1 MEKKDLDI
9 KRILIPFDFSE
20 TAELSLEHAVF
31 MAKLM
36 KADIYLLHIVE
47 TTTFPST
54 ISHAFSGFEK
64 KVEEASNQKLGELAT
79 KLHTE
84 HGIQVHIITEVG
96 KIYKRI
102 VHTAKQAHID
112 LIIMGTH
119 GASGSSYIIGSN
131 TTRVVQESPCPV
143 ISVQTHARKIGFTR
157 IALPIDDS
165 PESRQKVNFAMDIAR
180 DYNAHIIILG
190 LMRNG
195 NEDYQRKF
203 RIKIEQVED
212 FLTNHGISN
221 ESLIK
226 QGEDL
231 AKMTLKATEELDMD
245 LLVIMTEQE
254 PSFTGLLL
262 GTYASKVINGSKI
275 PVMTVRP
282 AEVDPERI
290 TVTF

>member
-1 MEKKDLDI
+1 MQKDFNVE
-9 KRILIPFDFSE
+9 RILIPFDFSE

-31 MAKLM
+31 MAKLL
-36 KADIYLLHIVE
+36 KAEIYLLHIVE
-47 TTTFPST
+47 TTTFPSS

-64 KVEEASNQKLGELAT
+64 KVEEASNEKLKELAD
-79 KLHTE
+79 KLHRE
-84 HGIQVHIITEVG
+84 QGIVVHILTEVG
-96 KIYKRI
+96 KIYKKI

-143 ISVQTHARKIGFTR
+143 ISVQTHAKKIGFTK

-165 PESRQKVNFAMDIAR
+165 SESRQKVNFALELAKH
-180 DYNAHIIILG
+180 YNSHVVVIG

-203 RIKIEQVED
+203 KIKIEQVEE
-212 FLTNHGISN
+212 FLHKHDVSA
-221 ESLIK
+221 ECMYQ
-226 QGEDL
+226 QGDDL
-231 AKMTLKATEELDMD
+231 AKSTLIKSSEIDAD
-245 LLVIMTEQE
+245 LVVIMTEQE
-254 PSFTGLLL
+254 PSITGLLM
-262 GTYASKVINGSKI
+262 GSYATKVINGSKI
-275 PVMTVRP
+275 PVMTIRP
-282 AEVDPERI
+282 AEIDPDRI

>member
-1 MEKKDLDI
+1 MQKDLNI

-20 TAELSLEHAVF
+20 TSALSLDHAIHFARTAKAELF
-31 MAKLM
+31 
-36 KADIYLLHIVE
+36 LLHIVE
-47 TTTFPST
+47 SATFPAS

-64 KVEEASNQKLGELAT
+64 KVEEASNEKLKELAEDLSN
-79 KLHTE
+79 KNGIKVHT
-84 HGIQVHIITEVG
+84 ITEVG

-112 LIIMGTH
+112 LILMGTH

-143 ISVQTHARKIGFTR
+143 ISFQTNAKKLGFEN

-165 PESRQKVNFAMDIAR
+165 VESRQKVNFALDVAR
-180 DYNAHIIILG
+180 LFNSKITVIG
-190 LMRNG
+190 LNKNG

-203 RIKIEQVED
+203 KIKIEQVEE
-212 FLTNHGISN
+212 FLTQHGVKN
-221 ESLIK
+221 ETIYK
-226 QGEDL
+226 QGDDL
-231 AKMTLKATEELDMD
+231 AKNTLTAASEVNAD

-254 PSFTGLLL
+254 PSITGLLM
-262 GTYASKVINGSKI
+262 GTYATKIINGSKI

-282 AEVDPERI
+282 AEIDPDRI

>member
-1 MEKKDLDI
+1 MQKDLII

-20 TAELSLEHAVF
+20 TSALSLDHAVHMAKTAGAEL
-31 MAKLM
+31 
-36 KADIYLLHIVE
+36 YLLHIIE
-47 TTTFPST
+47 TSTFPSS
-54 ISHAFSGFEK
+54 IAHAFSGFEK
-64 KVEEASNQKLGELAT
+64 KVEEASNEKLKELSDELST
-79 KLHTE
+79 K
-84 HGIQVHIITEVG
+84 HGIKVHTITEVG

-112 LIIMGTH
+112 LVLMGTH

-131 TTRVVQESPCPV
+131 TTRVVQESHCPV
-143 ISVQTHARKIGFTR
+143 ISFQTHSTKLGFTN

-165 PESRQKVNFAMDIAR
+165 PESRQKVNFAMEIAKLF
-180 DYNAHIIILG
+180 NAKITVIG
-190 LMRNG
+190 LNRNG

-212 FLTNHGISN
+212 FLGQHGVQTDTIYQ
-221 ESLIK
+221 

-231 AKMTLKATEELDMD
+231 AKNTLAAATEINAD

-254 PSFTGLLL
+254 PSITGLLM
-262 GTYASKVINGSKI
+262 GTYATKIINGSKI

-282 AEVDPERI
+282 AEIDPERI

>member
-1 MEKKDLDI
+1 MQKDLII

-20 TAELSLEHAVF
+20 TSALSLDQAVHMAKTAGAEL
-31 MAKLM
+31 
-36 KADIYLLHIVE
+36 YLLHIIE
-47 TTTFPST
+47 TSTFPSS
-54 ISHAFSGFEK
+54 IAHAFSGFEK
-64 KVEEASNQKLGELAT
+64 KVEEASNEKLKELSDELST
-79 KLHTE
+79 K
-84 HGIQVHIITEVG
+84 HGIKVHTITEVG

-112 LIIMGTH
+112 LVLMGTH

-131 TTRVVQESPCPV
+131 TTRVVQESHCPV
-143 ISVQTHARKIGFTR
+143 ISFQTHSTKLGFTN

-165 PESRQKVNFAMDIAR
+165 PESRQKVNFAMEIAKLF
-180 DYNAHIIILG
+180 NAKITVIG
-190 LMRNG
+190 LNRNG

-212 FLTNHGISN
+212 FLGQHGVQTDTIYQ
-221 ESLIK
+221 

-231 AKMTLKATEELDMD
+231 AKNTLAAATEINAD

-254 PSFTGLLL
+254 PSITGMLM
-262 GTYASKVINGSKI
+262 GTYATKIINGSKI

-282 AEVDPERI
+282 AEIDPERI

>member
-1 MEKKDLDI
+1 MQKDLNI
-9 KRILIPFDFSE
+9 KKILIPYDFSE
-20 TAELSLEHAVF
+20 TAALSLEHAIF
-31 MAKLM
+31 MAKLL
-36 KADIYLLHIVE
+36 KADIFLLHIVE
-47 TTTFPST
+47 ATTFPSS

-64 KVEEASNQKLGELAT
+64 KVEEASNEKLKELAD
-79 KLHTE
+79 KIHQE
-84 HGIQVHIITEVG
+84 HGVQVHIITEVG

-102 VHTAKQAHID
+102 VHTAKQAHAD
-112 LIIMGTH
+112 IIMMGTH

-131 TTRVVQESPCPV
+131 TTRVVQEAPCPV
-143 ISVQTHARKIGFTR
+143 ISVQSHVKKVGFSK

-165 PESRQKVNFAMDIAR
+165 AESRQKVNFALEIAR
-180 DYNAHIIILG
+180 HYNSHVVVIG
-190 LMRNG
+190 LMKNG

-212 FLTNHGISN
+212 FLASHGVSA
-221 ESLIK
+221 ESIYK

-231 AKMTLKATEELDMD
+231 AKSTLSSAQEIDAD

-254 PSFTGLLL
+254 PSITGLLM
-262 GTYASKVINGSKI
+262 GSYATKVINGSKI

-282 AEVDPERI
+282 AEIDPERI

>member
-1 MEKKDLDI
+1 MQKDLII

-20 TAELSLEHAVF
+20 TSALSLDHAVHMAKTAGAEL
-31 MAKLM
+31 
-36 KADIYLLHIVE
+36 YLLHIIE
-47 TTTFPST
+47 TSTFPSS
-54 ISHAFSGFEK
+54 IAHAFSGFEK
-64 KVEEASNQKLGELAT
+64 KVEEASNEKLKELSDELST
-79 KLHTE
+79 K
-84 HGIQVHIITEVG
+84 HGIKVHTITEVG

-112 LIIMGTH
+112 LVLMGTH

-131 TTRVVQESPCPV
+131 TTRVVQESHCPV
-143 ISVQTHARKIGFTR
+143 ISFQTHSTKLGFTN

-165 PESRQKVNFAMDIAR
+165 PESRQKVNFAMEIAKLF
-180 DYNAHIIILG
+180 NAKITVIG
-190 LMRNG
+190 LNRNG

-212 FLTNHGISN
+212 FLGQHGVQTDTIYQ
-221 ESLIK
+221 

-231 AKMTLKATEELDMD
+231 AKNTLAAATEINAD

-254 PSFTGLLL
+254 PSITGMLM
-262 GTYASKVINGSKI
+262 GTYATKIINGSKI

-282 AEVDPERI
+282 AEIDPERI

>member
-1 MEKKDLDI
+1 MQKDLII

-20 TAELSLEHAVF
+20 TSALSLDHAVHMAKTAGAEL
-31 MAKLM
+31 
-36 KADIYLLHIVE
+36 YLLHIIE
-47 TTTFPST
+47 TSTFPSS
-54 ISHAFSGFEK
+54 IAHAFSGFEK
-64 KVEEASNQKLGELAT
+64 KVEEASNEKLKELSDELST
-79 KLHTE
+79 K
-84 HGIQVHIITEVG
+84 HGIKVHTITEVG

-112 LIIMGTH
+112 LVLMGTH

-131 TTRVVQESPCPV
+131 TTRVVQESHCPV
-143 ISVQTHARKIGFTR
+143 ISFQTHSTKLGFTN

-165 PESRQKVNFAMDIAR
+165 PESRQKVNFAMEIAKLF
-180 DYNAHIIILG
+180 NAKITVIG
-190 LMRNG
+190 LNRNG

-212 FLTNHGISN
+212 FLGQHGVQTDTIYQ
-221 ESLIK
+221 

-231 AKMTLKATEELDMD
+231 AKNTLAAATEINAD

-254 PSFTGLLL
+254 PSITGMLM
-262 GTYASKVINGSKI
+262 GTYATKIINGSKI

-282 AEVDPERI
+282 AEIDPDRI

>member
-143 ISVQTHARKIGFTR
+143 ISIQTHARKIGFTR

-165 PESRQKVNFAMDIAR
+165 PESRQKVNYAMDIAR
-180 DYNAHIIILG
+180 EYNAQIIVLG

-212 FLTNHGISN
+212 FLTNHGISI
-221 ESLIK
+221 ESVIK

-245 LLVIMTEQE
+245 LFVIMTEQE
-254 PSFTGLLL
+254 PSITGLLL

-275 PVMTVRP
+275 PVMAVRP

>member
-64 KVEEASNQKLGELAT
+64 KVEEASNQKLGELAS

-180 DYNAHIIILG
+180 DYNAHVIVLG

-212 FLTNHGISN
+212 FLSNHGISN
-221 ESLIK
+221 ESIIK

-254 PSFTGLLL
+254 PSITGLLL

>member
-1 MEKKDLDI
+1 MQKDLII
-9 KRILIPFDFSE
+9 KRILIPFDFSD
-20 TAELSLEHAVF
+20 TAALSLDHAVHMAKTAGAEL
-31 MAKLM
+31 
-36 KADIYLLHIVE
+36 YLLHIIE
-47 TTTFPST
+47 TSTFPSS

-64 KVEEASNQKLGELAT
+64 KVEEASNEKLKELSDELSAR
-79 KLHTE
+79 
-84 HGIQVHIITEVG
+84 HGIKVHTITEVG

-112 LIIMGTH
+112 LVLMGTH

-143 ISVQTHARKIGFTR
+143 ISFQTHSTKLGFTN

-165 PESRQKVNFAMDIAR
+165 PESRQKVNFAMEIAKLFQ
-180 DYNAHIIILG
+180 AKVTIIG
-190 LMRNG
+190 LNRNG

-203 RIKIEQVED
+203 KIKIEQVED
-212 FLTNHGISN
+212 FLTGHGVQTDTIYQ
-221 ESLIK
+221 
-226 QGEDL
+226 QGDDL
-231 AKMTLKATEELDMD
+231 AKNTLSAATEINAD

-254 PSFTGLLL
+254 PSITGLLM
-262 GTYASKVINGSKI
+262 GTYATKIINGSKI

-282 AEVDPERI
+282 AEIDPERL